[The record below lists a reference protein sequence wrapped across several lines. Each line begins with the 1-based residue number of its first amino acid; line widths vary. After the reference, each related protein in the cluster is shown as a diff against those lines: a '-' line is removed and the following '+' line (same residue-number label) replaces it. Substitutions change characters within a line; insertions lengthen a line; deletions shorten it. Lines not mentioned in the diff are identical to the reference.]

1 MTQRRFVVLDRDGTI
16 IVERNYLTD
25 PSQVE
30 LLPGSAAGLKQ
41 MRDLGLGL
49 IVITNQSAIGRGFID
64 RTRLEQIHER
74 MGELLKRE
82 GIQLDGLYF
91 CPHLPGDNCL
101 CRKPATGL
109 LSLAA
114 IELGFEPRSCFVIG
128 DKACDIDL
136 GKGVGATTFLVRT
149 GYGKQYSIEADL
161 GQDFIVDDLKEAAAV
176 IEGILVRERNRIK
189 YETRN

>member
-16 IVERNYLTD
+16 IVEHNYLSD

-64 RTRLEQIHER
+64 RTRLDQIHER
-74 MGELLKRE
+74 LGELLKRE
-82 GIQLDGLYF
+82 GIQLDRLYF
-91 CPHLPGDNCL
+91 CPHLPEDNCA

-109 LSLAA
+109 LDLAA
-114 IELGFEPRSCFVIG
+114 NELGFEPRSCFVIG
-128 DKACDIDL
+128 DKACDIEL
-136 GKGVGATTFLVRT
+136 GRRVEATTILVRT
-149 GYGKQYSIEADL
+149 GYGEQFEKDGDL
-161 GQDFIVDDLKEAAAV
+161 QPNFTVSNLKEAAEV
-176 IEGILVRERNRIK
+176 IKEIVEKDACRK
-189 YETRN
+189 